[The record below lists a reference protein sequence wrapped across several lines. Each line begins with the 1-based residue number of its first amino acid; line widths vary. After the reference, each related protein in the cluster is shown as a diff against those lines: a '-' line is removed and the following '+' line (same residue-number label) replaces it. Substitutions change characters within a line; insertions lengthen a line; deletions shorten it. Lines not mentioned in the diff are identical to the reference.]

1 MQNNV
6 QKKDFYEIYD
16 YYSQPLLEKKSVQ
29 ISLLAVT
36 TIIIVL
42 AVFLYV
48 FLNRR
53 KRQLTYWEVALL
65 ALENLKLEKC
75 VNKNDFKIFYF
86 KLTEI
91 FKKYL
96 EKRYGWKV
104 ENKTD
109 EELIILLEKQNFH
122 KELLVQV
129 QKILAGALWIKFAN
143 QEALKIQ
150 AEADLKAIVSIIEQT
165 KQIEKS

>member
-1 MQNNV
+1 MQNNT
-6 QKKDFYEIYD
+6 QKQDFYEIYD

-29 ISLLAVT
+29 ISLFSLA
-36 TIIIVL
+36 TIIIVG

-48 FLNRR
+48 FFKRR
-53 KRQLTYWEVALL
+53 RRPLTDWEIALL
-65 ALENLKLEKC
+65 ALGNLKLEKC
-75 VNKNDFKIFYF
+75 VSKNDFKIFYF
-86 KLTEI
+86 KITEI

-96 EKRYGWKV
+96 EKRYGWEV

-122 KELLVQV
+122 KELLAQV

-150 AEADLKAIVSIIEQT
+150 AEADLRTIISIIDQT
-165 KQIEKS
+165 KKIEKS

>member
-6 QKKDFYEIYD
+6 SEKDFYEIYD
-16 YYSQPLLEKKSVQ
+16 YYSQPLLEKKAVQ
-29 ISLLAVT
+29 ISLFSAA
-36 TIIIVL
+36 TIIIVGI
-42 AVFLYV
+42 VFLYI
-48 FLNRR
+48 FYRR
-53 KRQLTYWEVALL
+53 YRRPLTHWEVALL

-75 VNKNDFKIFYF
+75 VSKNDFKIFYF

-109 EELIILLEKQNFH
+109 EELVILLEKQNFNR
-122 KELLVQV
+122 EFLEPV

-150 AEADLKAIVSIIEQT
+150 AESDLKTIINIIDQT
-165 KQIEKS
+165 KQVEKN